1 MTHLHTLTWADFQ
14 KFEPCYDPQERYGDF
29 SGTILDIL
37 KDHRIPAKDRIWAA
51 TYNGVLDDKT
61 LRLFA
66 CKCVREVWHLL
77 TDERSRKAVEVA
89 ERYAVG
95 DATDEELDAARDAA
109 WDASSSAA
117 RDAAIAAAWDE
128 AWDEA
133 IAAAWA
139 AAIAAAW
146 DEAWDEAMDKQIM
159 ILIQLIENQ

>member
-1 MTHLHTLTWADFQ
+1 MTQTTTQLRVLTWWDFES
-14 KFEPCYDPQERYGDF
+14 FNPCYDPQERYGDF
-29 SGTILDIL
+29 SGTIIDIL
-37 KDHRIPAKDRIWAA
+37 KDERIPAKDRIWAA
-51 TYNGVLDDKT
+51 TCKGVLDDKT

-95 DATDEELDAARDAA
+95 DATDEELDAAMAAA
-109 WDASSSAA
+109 WDA
-117 RDAAIAAAWDE
+117 
-128 AWDEA
+128 A

>member
-37 KDHRIPAKDRIWAA
+37 KDKRIPAKDRIWAA
-51 TYNGVLDDKT
+51 TCKGVLDDKT

-117 RDAAIAAAWDE
+117 RDAAIAAAMAA
-128 AWDEA
+128 AWDAA

-139 AAIAAAW
+139 AAWAA
-146 DEAWDEAMDKQIM
+146 AMDKQIM

>member
-1 MTHLHTLTWADFQ
+1 MTHLRTLTWDDF
-14 KFEPCYDPQERYGDF
+14 KPFDPCYDPKERYGDF

-37 KDHRIPAKDRIWAA
+37 KDHRIQAKDRIWAA
-51 TYNGVLDDKT
+51 TCKGVLDDKT

-117 RDAAIAAAWDE
+117 WDAVWDAARAAALAAAWD
-128 AWDEA
+128 AA

-139 AAIAAAW
+139 AAWAV
-146 DEAWDEAMDKQIM
+146 AMDKQIM

>member
-1 MTHLHTLTWADFQ
+1 MTHLHTLTWDDF
-14 KFEPCYDPQERYGDF
+14 KPFDPCYDPKERYGDF

-37 KDHRIPAKDRIWAA
+37 KDKRIPAKDRIWAA
-51 TYNGVLDDKT
+51 TCKGVLDDKT

-95 DATDEELDAARDAA
+95 DATDEELDAAMAAA
-109 WDASSSAA
+109 WDA
-117 RDAAIAAAWDE
+117 
-128 AWDEA
+128 A